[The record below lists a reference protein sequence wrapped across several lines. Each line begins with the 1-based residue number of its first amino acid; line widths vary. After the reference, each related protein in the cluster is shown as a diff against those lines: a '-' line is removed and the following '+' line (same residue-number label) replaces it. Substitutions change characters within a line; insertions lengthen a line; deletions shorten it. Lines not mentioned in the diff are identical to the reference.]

1 MTSTRTRISLVAVLA
16 LAGCAA
22 PSAEPFADA
31 STEAVAERTGVAP
44 RWRKGGAASPEEDAR
59 VRELL
64 SRPLGERSAVD
75 VALIRSRRL
84 QGVLER
90 AIAAAFEA
98 RADAAPGNPVVDL
111 IVRWPHTGGGPVVDA
126 GLTFG
131 LLDFLRLPGRRDA
144 ADLEARRA
152 ALESA
157 EEIVGAIHEVR
168 AAWFEAVAARQR
180 AVLEASVAEAASIAA
195 DLADRQQVRGTLPDM
210 DADRHRVLRDEAFL
224 ARDRS
229 RLEST
234 AAVERL
240 VRALGVFGAE
250 ARLRV
255 PDELPA
261 LPASEAT
268 PEDAEARAVGRR
280 VDLERAR
287 VEVIATRLEA
297 GLAADERL
305 LPDLEAGV
313 SYERER
319 GGERT
324 TGPSVAVPLP
334 LSGKE
339 AAHAASTL
347 ALARGA
353 EDRLHDLAVRIRSEA
368 RESVEA
374 VAVARAAVE
383 RLRDGILP
391 RRAAMVEEAQRLYNG
406 MLIGVYDLLGEKREE
421 LRARRE
427 MVEAL
432 RDYWLARLRLDE
444 ALGGGTV
451 PPEEAGNP
459 PSGPEEKGGRR
470 DDSKDRHRGHGQGG
484 GR

>member
-1 MTSTRTRISLVAVLA
+1 VSAVPIRFALVAA
-16 LAGCAA
+16 LVVAGCAA
-22 PSAEPFADA
+22 PRPEPFAEA
-31 STEAVAERTGVAP
+31 STDAVAGRTGVAP
-44 RWRKGGAASPEEDAR
+44 RWRKGGAASAEEDAR
-59 VRELL
+59 VRDLL
-64 SRPLGERSAVD
+64 SRPLGERPAVD

-84 QGVLER
+84 QGILER
-90 AIAAAFEA
+90 AVAAALDA
-98 RADAAPGNPVVDL
+98 RAGAAPGNPVADL
-111 IVRWPHTGGGPVVDA
+111 LVRWPHTGGGPVVDA

-168 AAWFEAVAARQR
+168 AAWFEAVAAGQR
-180 AVLEASVAEAASIAA
+180 AALEESVAEAASIAA
-195 DLADRQQVRGTLPDM
+195 DLADRQHARGTLPDL

-229 RLEST
+229 RLESS
-234 AAVERL
+234 AARERL
-240 VRALGVFGAE
+240 VRGLGLFGGE
-250 ARLRV
+250 ARLRL
-255 PDELPA
+255 PDGLPP
-261 LPASEAT
+261 LPPAEAT

-287 VEVIATRLEA
+287 VEVVATRLAA

-313 SYERER
+313 SYERESDGDR
-319 GGERT
+319 S
-324 TGPSVAVPLP
+324 TGPSVSVAIP

-339 AAHAASTL
+339 AAHASQAL
-347 ALARGA
+347 AQARGA

-374 VAVARAAVE
+374 VAIARAAVE
-383 RLRDGILP
+383 RLRDGIVP

-406 MLIGVYDLLGEKREE
+406 MLIGVYDLLDEKREE
-421 LRARRE
+421 LRSRRD

-444 ALGGGTV
+444 VQGGGAV
-451 PPEEAGNP
+451 PPGEAGTP
-459 PSGPEEKGGRR
+459 PAPPDEKDGGQ
-470 DDSKDRHRGHGQGG
+470 DGSKDHHRGHRHGG